1 MGAPHEG
8 RTKVIILT
16 ANYRI
21 KGYVDLLPGA
31 RVTDYII
38 GAKDFIAVTEAEVWG
53 VGGGGLVLSAQFV
66 DVSRDQIQVITTTDK
81 QQSLP
86 SLKSD
91 AAPVF

>member
-21 KGYVDLLPGA
+21 KGTIDLLPGA
-31 RVTDYII
+31 RVTDYILA
-38 GAKDFIAVTEAEVWG
+38 AKDFIAVTEAEVWG

-66 DVSRDQIQVITTTDK
+66 DVSRDQIQVITTVDT
-81 QQSLP
+81 QQALP
-86 SLKSD
+86 AVRSGL
-91 AAPVF
+91 APSS